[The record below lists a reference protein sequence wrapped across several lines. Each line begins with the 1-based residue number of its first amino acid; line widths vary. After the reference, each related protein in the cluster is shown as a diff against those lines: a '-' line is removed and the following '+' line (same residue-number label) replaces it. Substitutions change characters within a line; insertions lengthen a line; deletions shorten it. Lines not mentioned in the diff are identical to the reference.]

1 MEGFAMSR
9 PILVLAAA
17 ALALLSGCRT
27 EQTLAPAGLSTSRP
41 LLLVPQ
47 RTWRVVE
54 SGELRG
60 IVVLMAPEDAAT
72 QRSKHLYSVR
82 NPLQQELGVIDGLGR
97 AWRHEPHVPEPR
109 WVATG
114 TLREGVSA
122 ILAAGSSADLV
133 EVTAPP
139 AR

>member
-1 MEGFAMSR
+1 MSR
-9 PILVLAAA
+9 SMLVLAAA
-17 ALALLSGCRT
+17 ALALACGCRT
-27 EQTLAPAGLSTSRP
+27 ERTLAPAGLSTARP

-54 SGELRG
+54 AGEVRG
-60 IVVLMAPEDAAT
+60 IVVRLAPQDAPS
-72 QRSKHLYSVR
+72 QRSKQLYSVR

-114 TLREGVSA
+114 TLLEGVRA
-122 ILAAGSSADLV
+122 ILAAGPSAELV
-133 EVTAPP
+133 EARAPER